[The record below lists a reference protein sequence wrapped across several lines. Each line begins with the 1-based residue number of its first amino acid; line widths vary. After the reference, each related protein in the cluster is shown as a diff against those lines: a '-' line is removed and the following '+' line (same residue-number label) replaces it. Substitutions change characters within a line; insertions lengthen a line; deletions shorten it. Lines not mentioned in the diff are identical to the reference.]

1 MRYDLTMT
9 RIAILAFAI
18 VAFAAPAQADDYPVS
33 GKWTY
38 DSSTDE
44 GPAADCGSRYM
55 SFEGNQRRDTGG
67 SVPGYRN
74 FSVEENGSS
83 YNIVDE
89 FSTGQINA
97 RSSYTLRKVDS
108 DRIELNLKPGGTV
121 KLRRCE

>member
-1 MRYDLTMT
+1 MT

-44 GPAADCGSRYM
+44 GPAPDCGSRYM
-55 SFEGNQRRDTGG
+55 SFEGDQRRDTGG
-67 SVPGYRN
+67 GVPGYRN

-89 FSTGQINA
+89 FSTGQMNA
-97 RSSYTLRKVDS
+97 RANYTLRKVDN